1 MEKYDKKKTKSS
13 TVPFFIRPH
22 RPIMFPSLSLSR
34 YTKYFCV
41 ILFGFFLVELI
52 VLNVFVFYCFWSIK
66 DIIVPFVNARGDSF
80 LDRLA
85 SVKTFQSAVELGKDG
100 VFVKFLQET
109 LGRLYIE
116 SHPHSPF
123 ISDVRCKKESLD
135 LKKEYFNFEK
145 NVSEKYCREHAVPVI
160 SFIGLDISHSGEALF
175 IYKRI
180 EQRQSFPFEK
190 IVLDIGA
197 NDGFLSSNS
206 FNFIQWGWSAVLVE
220 PLASQLELARKNLA
234 RYIDPYRD
242 KKQFVHFVQAVIGP
256 RDGTEKL
263 ILTKDIVSM
272 ESHIFNEDET
282 ISEESRIIEVTSFTV
297 PTLVQKLQLPKR
309 FGILSIDAEGF
320 GNKILHQWINFGS
333 RPAYI
338 IYEDLHEKE
347 PIHATSEFLA
357 EVGYVYL
364 GKRGWNYIYELRE
377 GF

>member
-1 MEKYDKKKTKSS
+1 MEKHDPPKMKIS
-13 TVPFFIRPH
+13 TIPFFIQLQK
-22 RPIMFPSLSLSR
+22 PIMFPSLSLTR

-85 SVKTFQSAVELGKDG
+85 SVKTFQSAVEIGKDG
-100 VFVKFLQET
+100 IFVKFLQET
-109 LGRLYIE
+109 LERLYIE
-116 SHPHSPF
+116 SHSPF
-123 ISDVRCKKESLD
+123 ISGVHFKKESLD
-135 LKKEYFNFEK
+135 IKKEYVNFEK
-145 NVSEKYCREHAVPVI
+145 NFSEKYCREHAVPMI
-160 SFIGLDISHSGEALF
+160 SFIGLDISHSGEALY

-180 EQRQSFPFEK
+180 EQQHSFPFEK
-190 IVLDIGA
+190 IVVDIGA

-220 PLASQLELARKNLA
+220 PLASQLELARTNLA

-263 ILTKDIVSM
+263 VISKDIVSM

-282 ISEESRIIEVTSFTV
+282 ISEESKIIEVTSFTV

-320 GNKILHQWINFGS
+320 GNKILHQWISFGC

-338 IYEDLHEKE
+338 IYENLHERL
-347 PIHATSEFLA
+347 PVHTTTEFLA
-357 EVGYVYL
+357 EAGYVYL
-364 GKRGWNYIYELRE
+364 SKRGWNYIYELRE